1 MGEYIPRLTDEGMLN
16 NPFWYSNNPFYQS
29 GFGLPNC
36 TCYAWGRLYELNREP
51 PQTSLGDAQNWF
63 EFNKNNG
70 VYPYGN
76 TPQLGSIIC
85 FYNNATGGHVGVVEK
100 IEGNTITTSNSAY
113 GGAYFYLQTL
123 EMGSE
128 SHGNYTFQGY
138 IYAWNGSTP
147 IPPIKNK
154 NDLIYL
160 MLSKAFKG
168 GI

>member
-16 NPFWYSNNPFYQS
+16 NPFWYSDNPFYQS

-36 TCYAWGRLYELNREP
+36 TCYAWGRLYELNGEAP
-51 PQTSLGDAQNWF
+51 NTSLGDAQSWF
-63 EFNKNNG
+63 DFNKNNHI
-70 VYPYGN
+70 YPYGN
-76 TPQLGSIIC
+76 TAQLGAIIC
-85 FYNNATGGHVGVVEK
+85 FHNDATGGHVGIVEK